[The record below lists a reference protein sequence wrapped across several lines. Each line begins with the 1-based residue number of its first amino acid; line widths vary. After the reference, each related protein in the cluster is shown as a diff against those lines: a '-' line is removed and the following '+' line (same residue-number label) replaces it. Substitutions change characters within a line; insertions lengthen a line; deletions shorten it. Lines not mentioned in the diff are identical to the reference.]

1 MRFYCRNCQKSI
13 EEERIDQARLKE
25 YKSGKMPLMTV
36 VCPDCGCGTLEGGGS
51 MMVVCP
57 YCSFR
62 SYRDEGQPCQICGA
76 SWEDCLNGS
85 DEF

>member
-25 YKSGKMPLMTV
+25 YKSGKMPLMAV

-57 YCSFR
+57 YCCSDRTVTKVSRVR
-62 SYRDEGQPCQICGA
+62 SAAHHGRTV
-76 SWEDCLNGS
+76 
-85 DEF
+85 